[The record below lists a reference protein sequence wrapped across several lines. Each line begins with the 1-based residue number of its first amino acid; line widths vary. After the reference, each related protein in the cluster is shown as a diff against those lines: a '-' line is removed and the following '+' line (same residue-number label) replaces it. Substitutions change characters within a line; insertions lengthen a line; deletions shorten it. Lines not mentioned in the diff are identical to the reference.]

1 MSLTDLTVRVAA
13 IAAVA
18 LLALIAVG
26 WRQPARQR
34 ARSHRTEATT
44 SHRSTHSTTHGV
56 DEPVVTLGDD
66 VKQRLLRVT
75 ALGGIA
81 LVVSAVVATLVS
93 VALAWLVTNIIDR
106 L

>member
-1 MSLTDLTVRVAA
+1 VSLTDLTVRVAA
-13 IAAVA
+13 IAAFA
-18 LLALIAVG
+18 LLALIAIG

-44 SHRSTHSTTHGV
+44 HSAEHSA
-56 DEPVVTLGDD
+56 DEPVASLGDS
-66 VKQRLLRVT
+66 VKQRVLRVT

-81 LVVSAVVATLVS
+81 LVASAVVATIVS

>member
-13 IAAVA
+13 IAAFA

-34 ARSHRTEATT
+34 ARSHRTDATT
-44 SHRSTHSTTHGV
+44 SHRSTRSTTHGV
-56 DEPVVTLGDD
+56 DEPAVALGDD
-66 VKQRLLRVT
+66 VKQRVLRVT
-75 ALGGIA
+75 ALGGLA
-81 LVVSAVVATLVS
+81 LVASAVVATIVS

>member
-1 MSLTDLTVRVAA
+1 M
-13 IAAVA
+13 
-18 LLALIAVG
+18 
-26 WRQPARQR
+26 
-34 ARSHRTEATT
+34 
-44 SHRSTHSTTHGV
+44 HGA
-56 DEPVVTLGDD
+56 DEPAVTLADD

-81 LVVSAVVATLVS
+81 LVASAVVATIVS

>member
-1 MSLTDLTVRVAA
+1 VSLTDLTVRVAA

-44 SHRSTHSTTHGV
+44 ARTV

-66 VKQRLLRVT
+66 VKQRVLRVT

>member
-13 IAAVA
+13 IAAFA

-34 ARSHRTEATT
+34 VRSHPTE
-44 SHRSTHSTTHGV
+44 RSTKH
-56 DEPVVTLGDD
+56 DNEEPSVTPGDV
-66 VKQRLLRVT
+66 VKQRLLRIG

-81 LVVSAVVATLVS
+81 VVASAVVATLVS